1 MLILMKADA
10 PAEQVHAVMEKV
22 KEHGFRPLELPGQ
35 DRTAIGVLGTN
46 PIQLRDLVL
55 SLPGVA
61 DAVPVSKPFKLV
73 SREFHPQ
80 ASSITVAGRT
90 FGPPHFQV
98 IAGPCSVE
106 SEAQLMAAAEA
117 VQAAGATFLRG
128 GAFKPRTSPYSFRGL
143 GEAGLRLLA
152 RARDALGLPIVT
164 EVLTTEDVSLVAGY
178 ADVLQVGA
186 RNCQNFGLLE
196 AVGRTQKPILL
207 KRGMSTTIEEW
218 LLSAEYVLGQGNAGV
233 ILCER
238 GIRTFEPFTRN
249 TLDLG
254 AVPVVKELSHLPVV
268 VDPSHGSGHWWMVGP
283 LAKGAAAVG
292 ADGLLVEVH
301 PAPAEALS
309 DGAQSLNP
317 VKFRRLMSELR
328 PLLETLSLQLG

>member
-10 PAEQVHAVMEKV
+10 PKDQVQAVMDKV
-22 KEHGFRPLELPGQ
+22 REQGFKPLELPGQ
-35 DRTAIGVLGTN
+35 ERVAIGVLGSN

-80 ASSITVAGRT
+80 SSSVTVAGRT

-106 SEAQLMAAAEA
+106 SESQLMAAAEA
-117 VQAAGATFLRG
+117 VKAAGATFLRG

-143 GEAGLRLLA
+143 GEAGLKLLVK
-152 RARDALGLPIVT
+152 ARDALGLPIVT
-164 EVLTTEDVSLVAGY
+164 EVLTTEEVPLVADY
-178 ADVLQVGA
+178 ADLLQVGA

-196 AVGRTQKPILL
+196 AVGRTSRPILL
-207 KRGMSTTIEEW
+207 KRGMSNTIEEW
-218 LLSAEYVLGQGNAGV
+218 LLSAEYIIGQGNDQV

-238 GIRTFEPFTRN
+238 GIRTFENFTRN

-254 AVPVVKELSHLPVV
+254 AVPVVKELSHLPVI
-268 VDPSHGSGHWWMVGP
+268 VDPSHGSGHWWMVPP

-292 ADGLLVEVH
+292 ADGLLIEVH
-301 PAPAEALS
+301 PDPARALS

-317 VKFRRLMSELR
+317 TKFGRLMRELT
-328 PLLETLSLQLG
+328 PLLDSLSFQLG